1 MVRACAAMVVML
13 VSNACELVVDD
24 GPWSVESS
32 DARDEVTQ
40 PGPLTPPD
48 AAPDAV
54 DAIGAAATA
63 DAAVRAPESASADS
77 AAGAPDVSSC
87 PPVACA
93 ATASACAQ
101 TCATN
106 MMSCMSQCSDPGC
119 EKQCPKQAS
128 AYMSACMGTCT
139 SCMAAPACPMNVK
152 NVCPMA
158 MPTMPAG

>member
-13 VSNACELVVDD
+13 VSNGCELVVDD

-32 DARDEVTQ
+32 DARDEVMQ
-40 PGPLTPPD
+40 PAPRTPRD

-54 DAIGAAATA
+54 GAAATA
-63 DAAVRAPESASADS
+63 DAAVQAPESASADA

-87 PPVACA
+87 PPVKCA

-106 MMSCMSQCSDPGC
+106 MMSCMSQCFDQGC

-128 AYMSACMGTCT
+128 SCMAACMGTCT
-139 SCMAAPACPMNVK
+139 SCVAAPACPMNVK
-152 NVCPMA
+152 NMCPMA
-158 MPTMPAG
+158 MPMFAP